1 MAATSPRSGGCGGY
15 SSCVPGSRRAALL
28 HGSGSSAVFRQTSPT
43 PRAVSPPRRAR
54 GFAPAP
60 PRPAVTCWAGQ
71 PRRRA
76 PLPAARPQ
84 PLPRAA
90 PSSRRGRLPA
100 PTRGRRPLPPAPG
113 RCALLGSPRV
123 LPGSGFPGPTGLRF
137 FSFECLAPPPPP
149 PSSPGLNPRG
159 WIPGGVGRAALEA
172 RDTPR
177 GAAGGR
183 GVRGRS
189 HCAPRL
195 WGNEYKFLSCYWGP
209 GTPSAWH
216 SAGAQ

>member
-149 PSSPGLNPRG
+149 AFLPRVKPSRLD
-159 WIPGGVGRAALEA
+159 PGGRREGS
-172 RDTPR
+172 
-177 GAAGGR
+177 AGGA
-183 GVRGRS
+183 GHTQG
-189 HCAPRL
+189 
-195 WGNEYKFLSCYWGP
+195 SCGW
-209 GTPSAWH
+209 AR
-216 SAGAQ
+216 SAGSLPLCAAPLGERV